1 MQELKKISDV
11 TSKQQFHQDEQR
23 GNSAN
28 TSRVEP
34 KDLLSFLI
42 KEVAMDSQVSAI
54 VIQSEENKVVNMDL
68 TVDKE
73 LERIFFPSDADELT
87 NIFKTYAKENNND

>member
-1 MQELKKISDV
+1 MQELKKISNV
-11 TSKQQFHQDEQR
+11 TSNQQFHQDEQR
-23 GNSAN
+23 SNSAN

-54 VIQSEENKVVNMDL
+54 VIQSEENKVVNMDVS
-68 TVDKE
+68 VDEE
-73 LERIFFPSDADELT
+73 LERIFFPSDEDELAK
-87 NIFKTYAKENNND
+87 ILETYGKENNND